1 MSSVR
6 KNLMLL
12 GVSIILSLFIL
23 EGIVRLFH
31 LAPLV
36 AENLGVYRLIGDSR
50 MVYEMTPGSILD
62 QNRINK
68 QGFMGGDFKYEKE
81 KHTVRI
87 AMLGDSI
94 TEGMRIRIGKKFS
107 DVLESIL
114 NEEASRQDRQERY
127 EVMNFGVG
135 GYNLDA
141 EVELLKTKVVKYS
154 PDIVVLNFAPNDTEP
169 IPGLHL
175 WFVSKN
181 GLSEREKYLILS
193 DYLSHKNSISHFI
206 FRKLLIKSKL
216 YLLVMSRTDSLSE
229 IQANLAFLIRQHY
242 CSVISES
249 EKTDMRN
256 CLSEI
261 KGLKNKY
268 GFKFLICLHPN
279 LLQDEPLH
287 IPNLMVFRNLSEEA
301 GFPCFNMYG
310 YYKKSVQNPETIV
323 LINGDYCHPNELGHR
338 IIAEAMF
345 AELKRNHFV
354 DLQ

>member
-6 KNLMLL
+6 TNLMLL
-12 GVSIILSLFIL
+12 GVSIIFSLFIL

-31 LAPLV
+31 LAPPV
-36 AENLGVYRLIGDSR
+36 AENIGAYRLIDDPR
-50 MVYEMTPGSILD
+50 MVYEMTPGAILD

-68 QGFMGGDFKYEKE
+68 QGFMGRDFKYEKG

-94 TEGMRIRIGKKFS
+94 TEGMRIQIGKKFS

-135 GYNLDA
+135 GYNLGA

-154 PDIVVLNFAPNDTEP
+154 PDIIVLNFAPNDSEP

-175 WFVSKN
+175 WFISKN
-181 GLSEREKYLILS
+181 GLSEREKYLILN

-216 YLLVMSRTDSLSE
+216 YLLVMSRTESLSE
-229 IQANLAFLIRQHY
+229 IKTNLAFFIRKHF
-242 CSVISES
+242 CSVMSES
-249 EKTDMRN
+249 DKTDMRN
-256 CLSEI
+256 YLSEI
-261 KGLKNKY
+261 KGPKNKY

-279 LLQDEPLH
+279 LLEDEPSH
-287 IPNLMVFRNLSEEA
+287 IPNLMGFRDLSEEI
-301 GFPCFNMYG
+301 GFPYFNMYG
-310 YYKKSVQNPETIV
+310 YYKKSIQNPEAIV

-345 AELKRNHFV
+345 AELKKNQLI